1 MRNCFV
7 VSALAVLALTV
18 LRSPLSAQTPFS
30 KVADLS
36 GDWAPDPTRGGIG
49 QSLSLS
55 DIAGRKRGKEDDIP
69 YQPWALEKTIS
80 EKPSTGPEPQFGATT
95 DPQVL
100 YCEPPGVPHIY
111 LWPIKTK
118 FVQTPEAVYILYELG
133 PYFRVVWL
141 NSKHPED
148 PDPQWWGH
156 SIGGTRTGIRW
167 WWTQSDSTTRHGWIR
182 WVIRTRKSCT

>member
-1 MRNCFV
+1 MRNYFV

-18 LRSPLSAQTPFS
+18 LRSPLSAQTPSS

-95 DPQVL
+95 DPQVPQQSGL
-100 YCEPPGVPHIY
+100 AEDGDDKVVP
-111 LWPIKTK
+111 
-118 FVQTPEAVYILYELG
+118 E
-133 PYFRVVWL
+133 
-141 NSKHPED
+141 ED
-148 PDPQWWGH
+148 GMTVSEED
-156 SIGGTRTGIRW
+156 R
-167 WWTQSDSTTRHGWIR
+167 D
-182 WVIRTRKSCT
+182 V